1 MTARRIQFRTADLDN
16 LERPLNDFA
25 LAVQRRL
32 DALEETRRE
41 LRVVEVLTGP
51 SVGLGVAPFPLRLGT
66 DATPKGLALV
76 GLETPNS
83 SAGLTAAPFVMWRG
97 VSGGV
102 ELTGVVGLAVSTRY
116 RLTLEVLYG

>member
-1 MTARRIQFRTADLDN
+1 MTARRFQFRQSDIES

-41 LRVVEVLTGP
+41 LRVVEVQTGP
-51 SVGLGVAPFPLRLGT
+51 TVGLSVAPFPLKLGT

-76 GLETPNS
+76 GLEAMTA
-83 SAGLTAAPFVMWRG
+83 SAGLSGAPWILWRG

-102 ELTGVVGLAVSTRY
+102 ELTGCIGLGVNTRY
-116 RLTLEVLYG
+116 RLTLELIYA